1 MKTFIK
7 SYWKIL
13 LFFTVA
19 GLVGGYFVSLYS
31 FESLPEDML
40 QEVIAQGMTETMLAI
55 VGALQSAGYG
65 LILGALGIFFAKKV
79 GLWRD
84 KIAFTAKP
92 VLLTV
97 IASVIGGLWLI
108 LPDLL
113 FFGNYSAVIRD
124 SYLVKPTIPYML
136 ASVTYGG
143 VIEEVMLR
151 LFLMSLIAF
160 ILHKVFEK
168 GKSETSIGVLI
179 AANVIAAALFAAG
192 HLPATLLTIGSS
204 PVIILRCFL
213 LNGSFG
219 LVFGW
224 LYRKYGLQ
232 YAMLAHGGCHVV
244 SKLIWILFL

>member
-7 SYWKIL
+7 NYWKIL
-13 LFFTVA
+13 LFFTVV
-19 GLVGGYFVSLYS
+19 GLVGGYFVGIYQLDNYPAEIKQQVLEQGIS
-31 FESLPEDML
+31 ESTLGL
-40 QEVIAQGMTETMLAI
+40 ISAV
-55 VGALQSAGYG
+55 QSAGYG
-65 LILGALGIFFAKKV
+65 LILGAIGIFFAKKV

-84 KIAFTAKP
+84 KLEFVPKPLALTA
-92 VLLTV
+92 VSAIV
-97 IASVIGGLWLI
+97 GGMLII
-108 LPDLL
+108 LPDIL
-113 FFGNYSAVIRD
+113 FFGDYSQIIRD
-124 SYLVKPTIPYML
+124 SYLIKPSIAFMI

-151 LFLMSLIAF
+151 LFFMSIISF
-160 ILHKVFEK
+160 GLHKIFEK
-168 GKSETSIGVLI
+168 GKQDTSVAVLI
-179 AANVIAAALFAAG
+179 AANIVSALLFAVG

-213 LNGSFG
+213 LNGSMG
-219 LVFGW
+219 LIFGW